1 MEQKQQLDV
10 DRQLRDLDLQREEVA
25 LETQY
30 YQLGDSVQSLPPDE
44 YDQQLDALEKRRFA
58 LEEQRRQ
65 FEGEFKERENAIDAE
80 ISNAAEAATRADAEA
95 AAAAAASPTAA
106 GRPRASSAAKQ
117 QRDAQTRQRQALER
131 QERKERER
139 GWNSNTQKRTTQNR
153 ALRRKRNP
161 TLPSEYRQQATM
173 TAGGASPGMDASIGE
188 VGAPPSPLA
197 APMTPPG
204 AAPVSVP
211 TGPDTQELQAAIA
224 AEERR
229 LMAIEEERKWRE
241 YEAAVAGAVVAD
253 APVDMAA
260 APSHAPG
267 SDYIEVE
274 QPRNAAEQREAT
286 EWLKVPRKLALKER
300 NSESE
305 MVFSVVEDHDGFKL
319 QWSTPTAPTEIEGFA
334 LLADVAQVKAV
345 ASDTTLFSVV
355 LRGHNPQAV
364 RNSGGLHAVNV
375 RASSPSECAMY
386 RSGLIGLHHMV
397 NSGQQ

>member
-1 MEQKQQLDV
+1 MRSL
-10 DRQLRDLDLQREEVA
+10 LA
-25 LETQY
+25 A
-30 YQLGDSVQSLPPDE
+30 LPP
-44 YDQQLDALEKRRFA
+44 
-58 LEEQRRQ
+58 
-65 FEGEFKERENAIDAE
+65 
-80 ISNAAEAATRADAEA
+80 
-95 AAAAAASPTAA
+95 
-106 GRPRASSAAKQ
+106 
-117 QRDAQTRQRQALER
+117 
-131 QERKERER
+131 
-139 GWNSNTQKRTTQNR
+139 
-153 ALRRKRNP
+153 
-161 TLPSEYRQQATM
+161 EYRQHAGM
-173 TAGGASPGMDASIGE
+173 AVGGASPGMDASFSE
-188 VGAPPSPLA
+188 MSAPPSPLA
-197 APMTPPG
+197 APMTPP
-204 AAPVSVP
+204 AA
-211 TGPDTQELQAAIA
+211 GPDTQELQAAIA

-260 APSHAPG
+260 VPSQAPG

-319 QWSTPTAPTEIEGFA
+319 QWSTPTAPTEVEGFA